1 MLNIYDFIFDNC
13 NEEDIA
19 IIYEDSSISYY
30 QLREKIDKV
39 SILIQEC
46 GISSNFRI
54 GLMLDNS
61 IDFIIFLMAFLKNE
75 NLVCLLNTKND
86 EKDLNKKLN
95 LTHNDILICEDY
107 IKNKISRY
115 QETLPIIGKK
125 DFFSSNFHY
134 RLDRKSVV

>member
-115 QETLPIIGKK
+115 
-125 DFFSSNFHY
+125 
-134 RLDRKSVV
+134 